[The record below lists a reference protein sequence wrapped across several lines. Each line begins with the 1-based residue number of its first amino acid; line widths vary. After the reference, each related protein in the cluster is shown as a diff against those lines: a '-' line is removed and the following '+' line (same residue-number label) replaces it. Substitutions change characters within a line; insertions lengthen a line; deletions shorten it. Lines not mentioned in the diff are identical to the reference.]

1 MSGAVGGQVSSE
13 VSDKLGGF
21 RRIVFD
27 TSTLV
32 SAALRLDSLPHRAFA
47 HALFAAEV
55 CASLST
61 LAELEKVLR
70 RPKFDR
76 YQRQDLRLE
85 FAAILRRQVSIFAV
99 TEAQALNVNP
109 SCRDPKDNQFLA
121 LAAVC
126 DADVIVSSDADL
138 LVLHPWNGVP
148 ILTPA
153 ALLAHM
159 LPAPRP

>member
-1 MSGAVGGQVSSE
+1 MSGQV
-13 VSDKLGGF
+13 GGF

-32 SAALRLDSLPHRAFA
+32 SAALRLDSVPHRAFA
-47 HALFAAEV
+47 HVLFAAEV
-55 CASLST
+55 CASLGT

-76 YQRQDLRLE
+76 YQSQAVRLE
-85 FAAILRRQVSIFAV
+85 FAAILRRHVSLFAV
-99 TEAQALNVNP
+99 TDAQVLNVNP

-121 LAAVC
+121 LAAAC
-126 DADVIVSSDADL
+126 DADVLVSSDADL

-148 ILTPA
+148 VLTPA

-159 LPAPRP
+159 LSGQ

>member
-1 MSGAVGGQVSSE
+1 VSGEVGGQI
-13 VSDKLGGF
+13 GNF

-27 TSTLV
+27 TITLV
-32 SAALRLDSLPHRAFA
+32 SAALRLDSVPHRAFA

-55 CASLST
+55 CASSGT

-85 FAAILRRQVSIFAV
+85 FAAILGRHVSLFAV
-99 TEAQALNVNP
+99 TESQVLNVNP

-126 DADVIVSSDADL
+126 DADVVVSSDADL

-159 LPAPRP
+159 VPAPGP

>member
-1 MSGAVGGQVSSE
+1 M
-13 VSDKLGGF
+13 
-21 RRIVFD
+21 FD
-27 TSTLV
+27 NSTLV
-32 SAALRLDSLPHRAFA
+32 SAALRLDSVPHRAFA

-76 YQRQDLRLE
+76 YQRQDVRLE
-85 FAAILRRQVSIFAV
+85 FAAVLRRHVSLFAV
-99 TEAQALNVNP
+99 TEKQVLNVNP

-121 LAAVC
+121 LAAAC
-126 DADVIVSSDADL
+126 DADVLVSSDADL
-138 LVLHPWNGVP
+138 LALNPWNGVP

-159 LPAPRP
+159 LPGKCP

>member
-1 MSGAVGGQVSSE
+1 MSGQV
-13 VSDKLGGF
+13 GGF

-32 SAALRLDSLPHRAFA
+32 SAALRLDSVPHRAFA
-47 HALFAAEV
+47 YALFAAEV
-55 CASLST
+55 CASLGT

-76 YQRQDLRLE
+76 YQRAEVRLE
-85 FAAILRRQVSIFAV
+85 FAAVLRRNVSIFV
-99 TEAQALNVNP
+99 LTEAQVLNVNP

-159 LPAPRP
+159 FPGK

>member
-1 MSGAVGGQVSSE
+1 M
-13 VSDKLGGF
+13 
-21 RRIVFD
+21 FD
-27 TSTLV
+27 NSTLV
-32 SAALRLDSLPHRAFA
+32 SAALRLDSVPHRAFA

-76 YQRQDLRLE
+76 YQRQDVRLE
-85 FAAILRRQVSIFAV
+85 FAAVLRRHVALFAV
-99 TEAQALNVNP
+99 TEAEVSNVNP

-121 LAAVC
+121 LAAAC
-126 DADVIVSSDADL
+126 DADVLVSSDADL
-138 LVLHPWNGVP
+138 LALNPWNGVP

-159 LPAPRP
+159 LPGKCP